1 MQRYFVEKRPILP
14 GQLNPHTVDS
24 CWSSVQFGRLSCAG
38 CVVTGQLFQNWK
50 LHLCFFSFSFF
61 VWVLLVY
68 FVYLYCIWCVLYAIS
83 GFSEDAESVHVR
95 STRKELLKEFLTT
108 SNLITRLKIIQYFF
122 CLNYTF
128 LWIFSRS
135 KLKIFVGIL
144 FQKNLHGRKNWNIA
158 FSKSLFF
165 YFLNFRFVYAYLN
178 KI

>member
-61 VWVLLVY
+61 VWVFLVY

-128 LWIFSRS
+128 FVDIFKVEIKNICWYFISKKPPRKK
-135 KLKIFVGIL
+135 KLKYCL
-144 FQKNLHGRKNWNIA
+144 FEIT
-158 FSKSLFF
+158 FFLFF
-165 YFLNFRFVYAYLN
+165 KF
-178 KI
+178 